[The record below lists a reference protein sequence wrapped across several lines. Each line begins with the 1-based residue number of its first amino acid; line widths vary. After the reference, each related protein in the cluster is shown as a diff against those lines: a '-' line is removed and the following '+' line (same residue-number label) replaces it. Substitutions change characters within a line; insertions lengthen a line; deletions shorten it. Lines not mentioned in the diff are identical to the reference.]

1 MKRTLIALAITFG
14 IVGCSTTSQPDTSKK
29 QISEQHLVSTFK
41 RNGVKIEWSCAWGT
55 GFSETTC
62 VRGHV
67 TAIEAT
73 GYAPSYGAS
82 EANRETAFTVAHD
95 VALDK
100 LIRFIKQDISSSRV
114 TNTLTKNIEK
124 ANDNIKR
131 SLKTDGPVEADDSA
145 EDNIGTRTN
154 INESVRSVTESIR
167 SNASGIVHGARTVD
181 ELIVDSRT
189 VAVTVRWSKEYA
201 DQSIQLRSYF
211 TK

>member
-1 MKRTLIALAITFG
+1 MKRTLIALAVTFG
-14 IVGCSTTSQPDTSKK
+14 IVGCSTTSQPETSKT
-29 QISEQHLVSTFK
+29 QISEQQLVSTFK
-41 RNGVKIEWSCAWGT
+41 RQGVRLEWSCAWGT

-62 VRGHV
+62 VRGHI

-82 EANRETAFTVAHD
+82 EANREAAFTVAHD

-100 LIRFIKQDISSSRV
+100 LARFIKQDVSSNRV

-131 SLKTDGPVEADDSA
+131 SLKTDGPIEADDSGD
-145 EDNIGTRTN
+145 DNVGTRTN
-154 INESVRSVTESIR
+154 TNESVRSVTESIK
-167 SNASGIVHGARTVD
+167 SNASAIVHGARTLDESVVD
-181 ELIVDSRT
+181 ART
-189 VAVTVRWSKEYA
+189 VAVTVRWSKDYA